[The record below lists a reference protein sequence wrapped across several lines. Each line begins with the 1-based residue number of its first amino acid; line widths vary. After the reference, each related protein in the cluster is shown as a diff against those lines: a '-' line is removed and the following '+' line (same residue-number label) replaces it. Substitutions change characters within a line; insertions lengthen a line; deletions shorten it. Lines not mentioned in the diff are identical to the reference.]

1 MGNKN
6 PLIVANGESK
16 VNIVMGSETYDG
28 RPGDEN
34 ATEMG
39 ENNTDICDDLM
50 KPRLANMKMCF
61 AFVYL
66 IEVNLV

>member
-1 MGNKN
+1 
-6 PLIVANGESK
+6 
-16 VNIVMGSETYDG
+16 MGSETYDG